1 MITPEIKSKMIIRA
15 LIGFILGMFISM
27 AFCIHNADGF
37 DLRFVINLL
46 AGGVIGFINN
56 GSSAV
61 YDIESWGTT
70 KATVIHYISTVIVFL
85 TIALSLG
92 WFSIDMTLLI
102 FMIIFTVVYVIIWLS
117 EYLYFK
123 KTVNEIN
130 KELESFKKTEKG

>member
-1 MITPEIKSKMIIRA
+1 MITPEIKNKMIIRA

-27 AFCIHNADGF
+27 AFCIHNGDGF
-37 DLRFVINLL
+37 DSRFVINLL

-70 KATVIHYISTVIVFL
+70 RATVIHYFLTVVVFL
-85 TIALSLG
+85 AIALSLG
-92 WFSIDMTLLI
+92 WFRIDLTLLI

-123 KTVNEIN
+123 KTVEDIN
-130 KELESFKKTEKG
+130 KELESFKKTEKW

>member
-1 MITPEIKSKMIIRA
+1 MITKEIKNKMIIRA

-27 AFCIHNADGF
+27 AFCIHNSDGF
-37 DLRFVINLL
+37 DRRFVINLL
-46 AGGVIGFINN
+46 AGGLIGFINN

-70 KATVIHYISTVIVFL
+70 KATAIHYISTVVVFL
-85 TIALSLG
+85 TIALSLR
-92 WFSIDMTLLI
+92 WFRIDMTLLI
-102 FMIIFTVVYVIIWLS
+102 FMIIFTFVYVIIWLS

-123 KTVNEIN
+123 KTVDDIN

>member
-1 MITPEIKSKMIIRA
+1 MITSEIKNKMIIRGR
-15 LIGFILGMFISM
+15 IGFIIGMFISM
-27 AFCIHNADGF
+27 AFCIYGDAEF
-37 DLRFVINLL
+37 DRFLVINLL
-46 AGGVIGFINN
+46 AGGLVGLINN

-70 KATVIHYISTVIVFL
+70 KATVIHYISTVVVFL

-92 WFSIDMTLLI
+92 WFRPDMTLLI

-123 KTVNEIN
+123 KTVNDIN

>member
-1 MITPEIKSKMIIRA
+1 MITPEIKNKMIIRA
-15 LIGFILGMFISM
+15 LIGFIAGMFISM

-37 DLRFVINLL
+37 DRRFVINLL

-70 KATVIHYISTVIVFL
+70 RATVIHYILTVVVFL

-92 WFSIDMTLLI
+92 WFRIDMTLLI

-123 KTVNEIN
+123 KTVNDIN

>member
-70 KATVIHYISTVIVFL
+70 RATVIHYILTVVVFL

-92 WFSIDMTLLI
+92 WFRIDMTLLI

-123 KTVNEIN
+123 KTVNDIN